1 MYTNMYTYTDKEFQ
15 SLTFHD
21 LVSCAN
27 QIELVVGF
35 SPDVYC
41 TFKISKRKAL
51 EQFKPFWGFTNA
63 QLLQKAIKG
72 EAPHLMQGPNNT
84 ITIEA
89 N

>member
-1 MYTNMYTYTDKEFQ
+1 MYTYTDKEFQ
-15 SLTFHD
+15 SLTLWELFTF
-21 LVSCAN
+21 AN

-35 SPDVYC
+35 LPNTYC

-84 ITIEA
+84 ITIETT
-89 N
+89 